1 MPAALLPVDLATL
14 LFTVGIVV
22 LVVSTL
28 VMVAEMLPRRRPP
41 GTPSPWAQSARGARP
56 GRRTAPYAGVSLSP
70 DAAQVLSVAQQ
81 RAGAK
86 QAGLELGL
94 VGVPPSPVALAP
106 LSAPLVEPS
115 PPLAAIG
122 AGAPTPIAL
131 GPIAHE
137 PMGQESTVIEVEPRQ
152 EPRRVVRSLSPG
164 EIPTSDMVMDL
175 LQELAERDP
184 ERLAEIIK
192 EWLRSD
198 LRRRYDEDEL

>member
-41 GTPSPWAQSARGARP
+41 GSPSPWAQSGRGARP
-56 GRRTAPYAGVSLSP
+56 GRRSAPYAGVSLSP

-86 QAGLELGL
+86 QAVLELGL

-106 LSAPLVEPS
+106 LTAPLVEPS

-122 AGAPTPIAL
+122 AGSPTPIAL
-131 GPIAHE
+131 GPIAPE
-137 PMGQESTVIEVEPRQ
+137 PMVQESTVIEVEPRQ
-152 EPRRVVRSLSPG
+152 ESRRVVRSLSQG

-175 LQELAERDP
+175 LHELAERDP

>member
-94 VGVPPSPVALAP
+94 VGVPPSPVALAA
-106 LSAPLVEPS
+106 LTAPLVEPS
-115 PPLAAIG
+115 APLAAIG
-122 AGAPTPIAL
+122 AGSPTPIAL
-131 GPIAHE
+131 GPITHE
-137 PMGQESTVIEVEPRQ
+137 PMVQESTVIEVEPRQ

>member
-94 VGVPPSPVALAP
+94 VGVPPS
-106 LSAPLVEPS
+106 S
-115 PPLAAIG
+115 
-122 AGAPTPIAL
+122 
-131 GPIAHE
+131 
-137 PMGQESTVIEVEPRQ
+137 
-152 EPRRVVRSLSPG
+152 VRL
-164 EIPTSDMVMDL
+164 PTS
-175 LQELAERDP
+175 R
-184 ERLAEIIK
+184 
-192 EWLRSD
+192 WCRS
-198 LRRRYDEDEL
+198 RP

>member
-28 VMVAEMLPRRRPP
+28 VMVAEMLPRRRLP
-41 GTPSPWAQSARGARP
+41 GSPSPWAQPGRGGRP
-56 GRRTAPYAGVSLSP
+56 GRRSTPYAGVPLSP

-94 VGVPPSPVALAP
+94 VGIPPSPVALAP
-106 LSAPLVEPS
+106 LTTPLVEPS
-115 PPLAAIG
+115 APLAAVG
-122 AGAPTPIAL
+122 AGSPTPIAL

-137 PMGQESTVIEVEPRQ
+137 PMVQEPTVIEVEPRQ

>member
-1 MPAALLPVDLATL
+1 MPASLFPVDLATL

-28 VMVAEMLPRRRPP
+28 VMVLEMLPRRRPP
-41 GTPSPWAQSARGARP
+41 GSPPPWAQPGRGARP
-56 GRRTAPYAGVSLSP
+56 GRRSTPYAGVALSP

-86 QAGLELGL
+86 QAGLELGV
-94 VGVPPSPVALAP
+94 VGVPPSPVT
-106 LSAPLVEPS
+106 LSSLTTPVIESS

-122 AGAPTPIAL
+122 SAAPAPIAL

-137 PMGQESTVIEVEPRQ
+137 PMMPGPTVIDVEPRQ
-152 EPRRVVRSLSPG
+152 EPRRVVRHLSPG
-164 EIPTSDMVMDL
+164 EPPTTEMVMDL

>member
-1 MPAALLPVDLATL
+1 MPASILPVDLATL

-28 VMVAEMLPRRRPP
+28 VMVLEMLPRRHVP
-41 GTPSPWAQSARGARP
+41 GARGARSAG
-56 GRRTAPYAGVSLSP
+56 GRARSGRHVQPYAGVPLSP

-86 QAGLELGL
+86 QAGIDPGL
-94 VGVPPSPVALAP
+94 VGVAPSPVALPQVTPMLAP
-106 LSAPLVEPS
+106 APPM
-115 PPLAAIG
+115 AAIG
-122 AGAPTPIAL
+122 APAPSPIAI
-131 GPIAHE
+131 GPIVHE
-137 PMGQESTVIEVEPRQ
+137 PVVGESMVIDVEPRH
-152 EPRRVVRSLSPG
+152 EPRRVVRHLVPG
-164 EIPTSDMVMDL
+164 EPPTTEMVMDL

>member
-106 LSAPLVEPS
+106 LTAPLVEPP

-122 AGAPTPIAL
+122 AGSPTPIAL

-137 PMGQESTVIEVEPRQ
+137 PMVQESTVIEVEPRQ

-184 ERLAEIIK
+184 ERLAAIIK